1 LQRSSQK
8 KSSTKFA
15 ARLVT
20 AHRAGPIGRLTP
32 MAEEGRP
39 TGITYVDAKEAIQYG
54 GSVDFEG
61 RKVQVVHFS
70 DKQQLGELHT
80 ARLVL
85 DLGDE
90 RLGLE
95 GYFSGDEFMETG
107 RRHLD

>member
-1 LQRSSQK
+1 MGRL
-8 KSSTKFA
+8 
-15 ARLVT
+15 LVT

-32 MAEEGRP
+32 MAEEGTP
-39 TGITYVDAKEAIQYG
+39 TGITYVDAKDAAQHG

-61 RKVQVVHFS
+61 RKVQVAHFS

-90 RLGLE
+90 RLELD

-107 RRHLD
+107 RRRLDYCGEA

>member
-1 LQRSSQK
+1 
-8 KSSTKFA
+8 
-15 ARLVT
+15 
-20 AHRAGPIGRLTP
+20 

-80 ARLVL
+80 AHLVL

-90 RLGLE
+90 RLELE

>member
-1 LQRSSQK
+1 
-8 KSSTKFA
+8 
-15 ARLVT
+15 
-20 AHRAGPIGRLTP
+20 

-39 TGITYVDAKEAIQYG
+39 TGITYVDAKDAVRHG

-61 RKVQVVHFS
+61 RKVQVAHFS

-90 RLGLE
+90 RLELE
-95 GYFSGDEFMETG
+95 GYISGDEFMETG
-107 RRHLD
+107 RRHLDY